1 MILSSRAA
9 LLGVLLIVVPVP
21 LFLHT
26 KGDCPTD
33 IDSNAFQ
40 TFQDAIKSSSTLDP
54 SAIPQMYLDLGGD
67 IFACMG
73 TAICNGETEDFTDN
87 TNCLPCSSC
96 TSGDPETLSSVVAW
110 MEALDD
116 AVECTGNFT
125 YEAIRGGIPS
135 SLQCCLDMSTDS
147 NIAAFF
153 VALDIFGTS
162 NDLMLPYFCEGL
174 GGDYNCFTYATAT
187 KTCTGDF
194 SSGVDDELCLPSS
207 CTGNSALHGSG
218 NDYQGT

>member
-1 MILSSRAA
+1 MTFSSRAA
-9 LLGVLLIVVPVP
+9 LLGVLLTVVP

-26 KGDCPTD
+26 KGDCQTD
-33 IDSNAFQ
+33 IGDSNAFQ
-40 TFQDAIKSSSTLDP
+40 TFQDAIKWSSTLDP

-87 TNCLPCSSC
+87 TNCLPSSC
-96 TSGDPETLSSVVAW
+96 TSADPETLSSVVAW

-125 YEAIRGGIPS
+125 YEAIREGIPS
-135 SLQCCLDMSTDS
+135 SLQCRLDMSTDS

-153 VALDIFGTS
+153 VALDDIFGTS

-174 GGDYNCFTYATAT
+174 GGDYNFFTYAAAT

-194 SSGVDDELCLPSS
+194 LSGVDDELCLPSS